1 MLDRSKLNSIETLVS
16 QALIVLESS
25 HEEYITNANEEENYR
40 TLKENNK
47 IINSYDELN
56 EEEDKRIKNNEN
68 IRKNVQK

>member
-47 IINSYDELN
+47 IINSDDELN
-56 EEEDKRIKNNEN
+56 EEDKRIKNNEN